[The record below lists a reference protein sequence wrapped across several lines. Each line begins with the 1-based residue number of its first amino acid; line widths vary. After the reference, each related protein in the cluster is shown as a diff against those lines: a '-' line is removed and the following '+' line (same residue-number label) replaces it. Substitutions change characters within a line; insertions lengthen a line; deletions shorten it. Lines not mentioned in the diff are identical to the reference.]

1 MYFKWKLF
9 AFQLNIIFM
18 FMIIIQV
25 FKMDINCI
33 LMKYYLMF
41 MIIIHVFQMDIF
53 CVLMKYYFH
62 VYDHNSCI
70 SNVHYLHFNEILF
83 SCL

>member
-1 MYFKWKLF
+1 MELF

-53 CVLMKYYFH
+53 
-62 VYDHNSCI
+62 
-70 SNVHYLHFNEILF
+70 LHFN
-83 SCL
+83 

>member
-25 FKMDINCI
+25 FKMDII
-33 LMKYYLMF
+33 
-41 MIIIHVFQMDIF
+41 
-53 CVLMKYYFH
+53 CVLIKYNFH
-62 VYDHNSCI
+62 AYDRNSCI
-70 SNVHYLHFNEILF
+70 SKILYLYFN
-83 SCL
+83 

>member
-9 AFQLNIIFM
+9 AFKLNIIFM

-53 CVLMKYYFH
+53 CILMKYYFH
-62 VYDHNSCI
+62 VYDHNSSI
-70 SNVHYLHFNEILF
+70 SNGH
-83 SCL
+83 

>member
-33 LMKYYLMF
+33 LMKYCF
-41 MIIIHVFQMDIF
+41 NVFN
-53 CVLMKYYFH
+53 
-62 VYDHNSCI
+62 HNSCI
-70 SNVHYLHFNEILF
+70 SNGHYLRFN
-83 SCL
+83 